1 MDKKIIKKII
11 EFRDERNWEQ
21 HHKGEHLAKALI
33 IEAAELLECFQ
44 WENEA
49 KDLEHLKDELADVL
63 IYAILIADRYDFD
76 IEEIIL
82 KKIKK
87 NGQKYPVKNK
97 K

>member
-1 MDKKIIKKII
+1 MNKKIRKKII
-11 EFRDERNWEQ
+11 EFRDKRDWEK
-21 HHKGEHLAKALI
+21 HHQGEHLAKALI

-49 KDLEHLKDELADVL
+49 KDLEHLKEELADVL

-82 KKIKK
+82 NKIKK
-87 NGQKYPVKNK
+87 NGLKYPLKDQE
-97 K
+97 